1 MSNLSK
7 ALEGDISMAHE
18 RLIAAMERRVPN
30 LPIETK
36 ERYFAVLSILVA
48 KLEMPEKSLRDVL
61 SEMMVEAAG
70 HILDEIGGSR

>member
-7 ALEGDISMAHE
+7 ALEGDIAMAHE
-18 RLIAAMERRVPN
+18 RLIAAMESRMPN

-36 ERYFAVLSILVA
+36 ERYFAVLSMLVA

-61 SEMMVEAAG
+61 SEMMAEAAA
-70 HILDEIGGSR
+70 HILEELGSSR